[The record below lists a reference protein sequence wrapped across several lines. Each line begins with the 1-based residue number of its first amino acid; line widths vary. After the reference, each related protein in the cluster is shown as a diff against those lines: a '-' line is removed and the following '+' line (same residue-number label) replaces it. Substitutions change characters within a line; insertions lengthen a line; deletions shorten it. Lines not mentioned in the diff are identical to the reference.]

1 MPSETRVAQTKANSL
16 LAAEP
21 AGETALCLL
30 GIGLDSGL
38 CVGSG
43 ITDLLVE
50 GVNSAVKLL
59 VGLLSVLVDVLFCV
73 GAVRLELGVE
83 LAGLFAGVLD
93 LERVLAMENG
103 VVNCSK
109 TYGAVNLLTNLLA
122 VDLCLGLE
130 LLGTAGQ
137 LILC

>member
-1 MPSETRVAQTKANSL
+1 MLRARYYAATSL

-30 GIGLDSGL
+30 GIDLDSGL

-43 ITDLLVE
+43 ITDLLVK
-50 GVNSAVKLL
+50 GVNGTVKLL
-59 VGLLSVLVDVLFCV
+59 VGLLSVLIDVLLCV

-83 LAGLFAGVLD
+83 LAGLFAGILD
-93 LERVLAMENG
+93 LERVLAIDNG
-103 VVNCSK
+103 VVNYSI
-109 TYGAVNLLTNLLA
+109 TYGAINLLTNLLA

-130 LLGTAGQ
+130 LLGTSGQ